1 MTAAATTRPRVEGER
16 ATEIHEVVVQ
26 LLVEHGY
33 DKLTFDQV
41 ATQAR
46 AGKATLYRRWP
57 TKAALVIDAVQ
68 ATLCPEVVERPDTGT
83 LRGDLVASAC
93 QRGGLTSGLPDL
105 LGAVMPALHR
115 DEELRGEFRVQFLEP
130 MIQRS
135 REMFRRAQARG
146 ELGPHADLDRLTAI
160 LPALCLHRAVV
171 DGADCGRADI
181 VAIVDDV
188 VLPACRAT
196 VPASADQPRT

>member
-1 MTAAATTRPRVEGER
+1 MTHVATATRPRVEGER

-33 DKLTFDQV
+33 DKLTFDLV

-46 AGKATLYRRWP
+46 AGKATLYRKWP
-57 TKAALVIDAVQ
+57 TKAALVVDAVQ
-68 ATLCPEVVERPDTGT
+68 ATLCPEVVSRPDTGS
-83 LRGDLVASAC
+83 LRGDLVSGAC
-93 QRGGLTSGLPDL
+93 QQGGLTSGLPEL

-115 DEELRGEFRVQFLEP
+115 DDELMREFRQRFLEP
-130 MIQRS
+130 MAAGAN
-135 REMFRRAQARG
+135 EVFTRAQQRG
-146 ELGPHADLDRLTAI
+146 EIGASADLDRLAAI

-171 DGADCGRADI
+171 EGADCGRDD
-181 VAIVDDV
+181 VLAIVDEI

-196 VPASADQPRT
+196 VT